1 MSVSNIANRKNT
13 ILYTLLKEK
22 GIVSAEITTTHLSM
36 SVFDVY
42 VWRMLF
48 NYIHYNAEFNQL
60 RFIIP
65 RDKSSEFF
73 DKFEYHM
80 IKEKEF
86 HRQLDS
92 LYKESDIV
100 CKDWREKVVFVVDPH
115 LDTENKDWSYFEVR
129 VIDKNNVIET
139 RSIETS

>member
-1 MSVSNIANRKNT
+1 MSVSKIAKRKNT

-22 GIVSAEITTTHLSM
+22 GIVSAEITTSHLSM

-48 NYIHYNAEFNQL
+48 NYIHYNTEFNQL

-73 DKFEYHM
+73 DKFEFHM
-80 IKEKEF
+80 KKEKEF
-86 HRQLDS
+86 YRMLNS
-92 LYKESDIV
+92 LHPEPMV
-100 CKDWREKVVFVVDPH
+100 CDDWRKKVVFVVDPH
-115 LDTENKDWSYFEVR
+115 LDTENKDWSYLEVS

-139 RSIETS
+139 RSIEAS